1 MNATNR
7 SKKANNGR
15 NQFAK
20 GNNATYLAK
29 TENAAVICFPD
40 AEFLSPEFKVIYFA
54 QEMENCNL
62 KTRQDAMEMFELV
75 NMPSLAKN
83 ELKALGFHF

>member
-7 SKKANNGR
+7 SKKAHNGR

-29 TENAAVICFPD
+29 TENAAVIAFEGN
-40 AEFLSPEFKVIYFA
+40 EFNVVYFA
-54 QEMENCNL
+54 QEMENRTLTN
-62 KTRQDAMEMFELV
+62 QAEAMEMFELV
-75 NMPSLAKN
+75 NMAGVTKN
-83 ELKALGFHF
+83 ELISLGFHF

>member
-7 SKKANNGR
+7 SKKAHNGR

-20 GNNATYLAK
+20 GVNATYLAK
-29 TENAAVICFPD
+29 TENAAVIAFD
-40 AEFLSPEFKVIYFA
+40 NGEFNVIYFA
-54 QEMENCNL
+54 QEMENRNL
-62 KTRQDAMEMFELV
+62 TNQAEAMEMFELV
-75 NMPSLAKN
+75 NMAGLTKN